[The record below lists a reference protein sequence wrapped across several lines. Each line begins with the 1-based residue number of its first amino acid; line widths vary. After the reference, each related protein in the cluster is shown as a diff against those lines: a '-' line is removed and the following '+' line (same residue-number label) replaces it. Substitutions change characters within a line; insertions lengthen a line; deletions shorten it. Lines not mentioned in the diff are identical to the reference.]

1 MSFKRELNLAIDEV
15 KNITTEDWRR
25 SVNEAFL
32 SVILKTPVDTG
43 AYAESHSISSNATA
57 KRSVSSANREG
68 KQNISKFQGIARSN
82 LESDISSLGD
92 DDFEIYAINGAP
104 HASAVE
110 HKHNYK
116 VYTQTTRNANNH
128 IADGIGKARSQ

>member
-1 MSFKRELNLAIDEV
+1 MALYRDPIKFIEKQKKRILAFRDGSMGSIS
-15 KNITTEDWRR
+15 EDL
-25 SVNEAFL
+25 V
-32 SVILKTPVDTG
+32 VKTPVDTG